1 MTQNISAIY
10 YNNQLLCSKVKVV
23 RGFWKKLR
31 GLRFY
36 RDFPD
41 EADGLLLYG
50 CKFVSM
56 LGMRFAVD
64 LIYLSQNQQVLYTV
78 EGLVPNKF
86 GPFIADAYYILELK
100 TGVIAAYHIKAG
112 DFMIIKN

>member
-1 MTQNISAIY
+1 MTNNTIEVY
-10 YNNQLLCSKVKVV
+10 YGNELVLPKIKVA
-23 RGFWKKLR
+23 RSFWRKIR
-31 GLRFY
+31 ALRFY
-36 RDFPD
+36 RDFPN
-41 EADGLLLYG
+41 EVDGLLLYS
-50 CKFVSM
+50 CNFVSM

-64 LIYLSQNQQVLYTV
+64 LIYLSQKQQILYTV

-100 TGVIAAYHIKAG
+100 NGVIAEYHIKAG